1 VKIYV
6 VQKGDTLEEIAS
18 KHGMTIDEF
27 RKMNTNLT
35 EETLS
40 QGMKVKVAIGK
51 QPLKRAIPVNERS
64 EGHHQAPAQPAPTQ
78 QAPVQQAP
86 VQQAPV
92 QQTPVQQAPEPVQQ
106 PTHSAPEPV
115 AEKQPNTSAGTQ
127 LAGES
132 TAEYPK
138 ILYPKQ
144 PETTS
149 WNPYDMGTDPSYSI
163 PQDSTAIS
171 PESQGNMG
179 TQVSPATQGGGT
191 VPYYPMGNAVSPS
204 WQAPNSGSMVS
215 PSWQGP
221 NSGNVV
227 SPAWQGP
234 NSGNVVSPSWQGPN
248 SGNVVS
254 PAWQGPNSGNVVSPT
269 WQGPNSGNVVS
280 PTWQGTNSGN
290 VVSPAWQGPNSG
302 NVVSPSWQGPNSGNV
317 VSPSWQGPNSGNAV
331 SPATQGPNMGNTV
344 SPATQG
350 SNSGNTVSPVSQ
362 GDGVKPFYPN
372 PKFGGASSQK
382 KPMYPFHPS
391 GQMGQK
397 SPYYPQLQPWNGEQP
412 QYPISHGTVQLNQPF
427 QSGKSAGGKSP
438 LPWSNPQVAGASTK
452 PKATQSAPSKA
463 NTGKLSPV
471 EPESTGGYPYP
482 YMPTKAQTGKP
493 CNCGG
498 PTPFPSYGQMPVA
511 GYYGGNQPPRP
522 QPMPYWAIPNASA
535 PIYQSSA
542 GQQNNKKSK

>member
-1 VKIYV
+1 MKLYV

-51 QPLKRAIPVNERS
+51 QPLKRAIPVSERS
-64 EGHHQAPAQPAPTQ
+64 EGHHQAPAQPAPIQQAPTQ
-78 QAPVQQAP
+78 QA
-86 VQQAPV
+86 
-92 QQTPVQQAPEPVQQ
+92 PVQQAPEPVQQ
-106 PTHSAPEPV
+106 PTPSAPAPV
-115 AEKQPNTSAGTQ
+115 TEKQPNTSAGTQ

-132 TAEYPK
+132 TAEFPK

-144 PETTS
+144 PETAG
-149 WNPYDMGTDPSYSI
+149 WNPNEIGIDPSFSF
-163 PQDSTAIS
+163 PQ
-171 PESQGNMG
+171 SQGNVG

-191 VPYYPMGNAVSPS
+191 IPYYPPMGNMGNVVSP
-204 WQAPNSGSMVS
+204 A
-215 PSWQGP
+215 WQGP

-234 NSGNVVSPSWQGPN
+234 NSGNVVSPAWQGPN

-254 PAWQGPNSGNVVSPT
+254 PAWQGPNSGNVVSPAA
-269 WQGPNSGNVVS
+269 QGPNM
-280 PTWQGTNSGN
+280 GN
-290 VVSPAWQGPNSG
+290 VVSPA
-302 NVVSPSWQGPNSGNV
+302 
-317 VSPSWQGPNSGNAV
+317 A
-331 SPATQGPNMGNTV
+331 QGPNMGNVV
-344 SPATQG
+344 SPAAQG
-350 SNSGNTVSPVSQ
+350 PNMGNVVSPAAQ
-362 GDGVKPFYPN
+362 GPNMGNVMSPATEGQGIKPFYPN

-391 GQMGQK
+391 EQMGQM
-397 SPYYPQLQPWNGEQP
+397 SPYYPQLQPWNGKQP
-412 QYPISHGTVQLNQPF
+412 QYPISHGTVQLDQPF
-427 QSGKSAGGKSP
+427 KGKSAGGKSP

-452 PKATQSAPSKA
+452 PKAIQSAPSKA
-463 NTGKLSPV
+463 NIGKLSPAGS
-471 EPESTGGYPYP
+471 ESTGAYPYP

-498 PTPFPSYGQMPVA
+498 PAPFPAYGQMPVA

-522 QPMPYWAIPNASA
+522 QPMPYWAMSNVSA
-535 PIYQSSA
+535 PIYQSHEKA